1 MATASTRRAH
11 IIDTPTGAGLSCRVA
26 RRDRVR
32 RGAFDKRLRPRRR
45 ADKARTTVSETAMA
59 GIYLIIAF
67 IAVIAI
73 LNRVE
78 FGRFD

>member
-1 MATASTRRAH
+1 
-11 IIDTPTGAGLSCRVA
+11 LE
-26 RRDRVR
+26 
-32 RGAFDKRLRPRRR
+32 RPM
-45 ADKARTTVSETAMA
+45 E
-59 GIYLIIAF
+59 GIYVIVAF

>member
-1 MATASTRRAH
+1 MVESGMGGLPGGFQEARA
-11 IIDTPTGAGLSCRVA
+11 PGR
-26 RRDRVR
+26 
-32 RGAFDKRLRPRRR
+32 AFHKRLRPRRR